1 MPKEMDP
8 PKVDLSSKPPTTLPI
23 SPLGVWRLD
32 GCEHF
37 LDAVKAALAYS
48 GDGIDDLYERIGR
61 LVCEGAVQGNV
72 NKARG
77 RTNINIKAV
86 PPGDGAKL
94 DCMTT
99 KQEEYDEVKLVITK
113 LQEKASNIAM
123 LVSSRME
130 AWLESC
136 QRGLRQKLTSR
147 GDPPH

>member
-8 PKVDLSSKPPTTLPI
+8 PKVDSSSEPPATLPT
-23 SPLGVWRLD
+23 
-32 GCEHF
+32 
-37 LDAVKAALAYS
+37 
-48 GDGIDDLYERIGR
+48 
-61 LVCEGAVQGNV
+61 EGAHQKV
-72 NKARG
+72 
-77 RTNINIKAV
+77 NIKAV